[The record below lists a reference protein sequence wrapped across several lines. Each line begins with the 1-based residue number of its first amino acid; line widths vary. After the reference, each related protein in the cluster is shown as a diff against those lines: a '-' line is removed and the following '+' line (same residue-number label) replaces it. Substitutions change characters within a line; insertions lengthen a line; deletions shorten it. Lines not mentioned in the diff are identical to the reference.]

1 MELFLVWMLL
11 AVVAMFIAQSKGRNM
26 GGWFVLGLIFGI
38 FAVIVV
44 AVMPEVKT
52 SKGEAIS
59 N

>member
-1 MELFLVWMLL
+1 
-11 AVVAMFIAQSKGRNM
+11 M

-52 SKGEAIS
+52 SKGEAT